1 MLILTLCC
9 GFCLEISTTS
19 GLLMP
24 ETILMKF
31 WKNIPN
37 TYVSLSF
44 FFFFFFCFYGH

>member
-19 GLLMP
+19 GLLMA

-37 TYVSLSF
+37 TYVSL
-44 FFFFFFCFYGH
+44 FFFFCFYGH